1 MTSSPG
7 ILNWHVICGET
18 DWGLCTLHTILLQ
31 VIISREN
38 TLKKDI
44 VLRAG
49 SRKNCWPPSCTTTGR
64 GSLAGED
71 MLIAPSWS
79 QEHMQE
85 GTLLIRAGCVAVLL
99 CLELAISV
107 SIKLLQSMLLI
118 ELCIRKPRCYVPIFY
133 NSTRIAFNHPPY

>member
-1 MTSSPG
+1 
-7 ILNWHVICGET
+7 
-18 DWGLCTLHTILLQ
+18 
-31 VIISREN
+31 
-38 TLKKDI
+38 
-44 VLRAG
+44 
-49 SRKNCWPPSCTTTGR
+49 
-64 GSLAGED
+64 
-71 MLIAPSWS
+71 
-79 QEHMQE
+79 MQE